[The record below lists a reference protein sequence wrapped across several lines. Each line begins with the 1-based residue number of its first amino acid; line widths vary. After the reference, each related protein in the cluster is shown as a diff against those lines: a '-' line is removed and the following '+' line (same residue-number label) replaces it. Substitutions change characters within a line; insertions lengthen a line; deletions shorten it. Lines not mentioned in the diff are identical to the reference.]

1 MMLDRL
7 RDATKAFRYVL
18 SGDPVV
24 VNVTIKGKL
33 ELDDPDRALLKY
45 DADPAE

>member
-1 MMLDRL
+1 MLARL

-24 VNVTIKGKL
+24 CNVTIKGGL
-33 ELDDPDRALLKY
+33 DLDDADRALVRCRF
-45 DADPAE
+45 DRAE